1 MRLLTKSEQAIVPV
15 DQLSTPMTVIVI
27 TDPATAQQLL
37 LSTSDTIPY
46 RQLQKHCKD
55 IPRTYRLQQLISQER
70 VFLQE
75 TTAEFLN
82 STKRFIGIMISW
94 ILWRMVVP
102 MAVLS
107 VVWMAVG
114 GYA

>member
-1 MRLLTKSEQAIVPV
+1 MKRLKQSEQAIVPV
-15 DQLSTPMTVIVI
+15 DQLSTPTTVIVI
-27 TDPATAQQLL
+27 TDPAAVKQLMSSASDIPLYQQ
-37 LSTSDTIPY
+37 P
-46 RQLQKHCKD
+46 CKD
-55 IPRTYRLQQLISQER
+55 IPRTYRLQRLISQER
-70 VFLQE
+70 EFLQE
-75 TTAEFLN
+75 TTAEFVN
-82 STKRFIGIMISW
+82 ATKLFTATMISW